1 MSALVVDTSSFIRYF
16 KVGNE
21 TIDDAIKEGRVYLSP
36 IVAAELLSGIR
47 SKSDQSLMKDFFED
61 LPLCGNEIESWFK
74 TGLLRS
80 KLYSKGLSVSIA
92 DAHICQCALELGG
105 HLITEDKIF
114 SKIAK
119 ITGLKLVQK
128 RF

>member
-1 MSALVVDTSSFIRYF
+1 MSALVVDTSSFISYF

-21 TIDDAIKEGRVYLSP
+21 TIDDAIKEGRAYLSP

-47 SKSDQSLMKDFFED
+47 SKSDQFLMKDFFKD

-80 KLYSKGLSVSIA
+80 KLYSKGLPVSIA
-92 DAHICQCALELGG
+92 DAHICQCALELNG
-105 HLITEDKIF
+105 HLYH
-114 SKIAK
+114 
-119 ITGLKLVQK
+119 
-128 RF
+128 RR